1 MSVLCFKCLQI
12 VCAKMSLGI
21 CFIKKIVKV
30 GAFAWYSVKIR
41 VIFGVRF
48 ERRKVDKKANL
59 LENWNMQTLS

>member
-1 MSVLCFKCLQI
+1 
-12 VCAKMSLGI
+12 MSLGI
-21 CFIKKIVKV
+21 CVKKLHLLTL

-59 LENWNMQTLS
+59 HEN